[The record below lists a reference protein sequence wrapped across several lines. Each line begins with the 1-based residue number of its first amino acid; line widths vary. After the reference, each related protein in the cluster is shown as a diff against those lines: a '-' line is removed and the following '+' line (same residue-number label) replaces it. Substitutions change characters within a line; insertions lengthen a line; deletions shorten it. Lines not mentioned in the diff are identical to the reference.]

1 MKDRIAQG
9 RQDVKKSTGAA
20 DKLGCDTPR
29 RIQDECK
36 QPKKHLQCVYVVGTL
51 YIAYAHCVHAE
62 GAKLWQRQ
70 LQEMIV

>member
-1 MKDRIAQG
+1 
-9 RQDVKKSTGAA
+9 
-20 DKLGCDTPR
+20 
-29 RIQDECK
+29 
-36 QPKKHLQCVYVVGTL
+36 LQCVYVVGTL